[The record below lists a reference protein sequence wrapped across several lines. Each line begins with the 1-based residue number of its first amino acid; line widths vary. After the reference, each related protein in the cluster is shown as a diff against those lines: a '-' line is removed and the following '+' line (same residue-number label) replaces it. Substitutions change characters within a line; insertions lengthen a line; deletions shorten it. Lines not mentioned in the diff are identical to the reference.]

1 MEMFSKFRSFSDLM
15 ESILLI
21 FERIDADNSGT
32 ISFEEMADGLKH
44 LLPNTRFSLED
55 WNRVEH
61 SFKQRFCK
69 EILEANECNGNV
81 QGFEITE
88 SDFQELCLSELQEYL
103 IRESNKVLILFS
115 TTRCDDCTASNAT

>member
-1 MEMFSKFRSFSDLM
+1 M
-15 ESILLI
+15 ESIMLI

-32 ISFEEMADGLKH
+32 ISFEEMADGLKR
-44 LLPNTRFSLED
+44 LVPNTHFSLED

-69 EILEANECNGNV
+69 EILEANQCNGNV

-115 TTRCDDCTASNAT
+115 TTRCDDSTASNAT